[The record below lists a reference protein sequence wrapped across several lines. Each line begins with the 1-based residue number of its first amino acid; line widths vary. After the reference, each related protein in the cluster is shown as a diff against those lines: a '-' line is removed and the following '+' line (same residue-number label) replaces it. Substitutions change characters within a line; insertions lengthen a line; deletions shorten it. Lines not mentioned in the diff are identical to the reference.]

1 MAATGSDR
9 ALLSVAEMYRAD
21 AYAVDRGV
29 AGVTLMENA
38 GRALAEEIVKRWT
51 RCRVAVLCGP
61 GNNGGDG
68 FVAARHLAAA
78 GYAVRLALLG
88 RRDALTGDA
97 ATMADRWAG
106 AVEPLTPAVLDDAD
120 LIVDGLFGAGL
131 ARPVAGAAADTLAA
145 AIARGTPIVAIDVP
159 SGVQGDT
166 GEVMGVAAQ
175 AALTVT
181 FFRRKP
187 GHALYPGRDLAG
199 TVVTRDIGIPAAA
212 LDSIRP
218 TTFANAP
225 VLWRAAWPRLAAES
239 HKYRRGHV
247 VVTSGSA
254 HRTGAARLAAYAA
267 LRVGAGLVTI
277 ACPNDALGVVAAQVT
292 AVMCEPAEGGAGFK
306 AAIADPRRNAVLLG
320 PGNGITA
327 GTRANVLTALAA
339 GKAVCLDADALSV
352 FAERPDDLFAA
363 IASPCVLTPHEGEFA
378 RVFGTDP
385 AVGGK
390 LGRARAAAKRA
401 GAVVLLKGPDTVIA
415 APDGRAIINENAPAT
430 LATAGS
436 GDVLAG
442 LVVGLLAQGMAP
454 FEAAAAAVWLHGAA
468 AQAFGPGLIAED
480 LASALPAA
488 LRHLSNE
495 VGPSAGHD

>member
-1 MAATGSDR
+1 
-9 ALLSVAEMYRAD
+9 MYRAD
-21 AYAVDRGV
+21 AFAVERGV
-29 AGVTLMENA
+29 AGLTLMENA

-68 FVAARHLAAA
+68 FVAARHLAAG

-97 ATMADRWAG
+97 AAMAARWQG
-106 AVEPLTPAVLDDAD
+106 AVEPLAPAVLSDAD

-131 ARPVAGAAADTLAA
+131 ARPVAGVAADTLARA
-145 AIARGTPIVAIDVP
+145 VASGKPIVAVDVP
-159 SGVQGDT
+159 SGVHGDS
-166 GEVMGVAAQ
+166 GEVMGVAAP
-175 AALTVT
+175 ALLTVT

-187 GHALYPGRDLAG
+187 GHLLYPGRGLVG

-212 LDSIRP
+212 LDSVRP

-225 VLWRAAWPRLAAES
+225 ALWCTAFPRPADDT
-239 HKYRRGHV
+239 HKYRRGHAV
-247 VVTSGSA
+247 IACGPA

-267 LRVGAGLVTI
+267 LRVGAGLVTL
-277 ACPNDALGVVAAQVT
+277 ACPTDALGVAAAQVT
-292 AVMCEPAEGGAGFK
+292 AVMCEPADGEAGFA

-320 PGNGITA
+320 PGNGVTSA
-327 GTRANVLTALAA
+327 TRANVLTALAA
-339 GKAVCLDADALSV
+339 EKAVCLDADALSV
-352 FAERPDDLFAA
+352 FAERPDALFAA
-363 IASPCVLTPHEGEFA
+363 IKGRCVMTPHEGEFA
-378 RVFGTDP
+378 RLFG
-385 AVGGK
+385 AAAAAGGK

-415 APDGRAIINENAPAT
+415 SPDGRAFINENAPAT

-442 LVVGLLAQGMAP
+442 LIVGLLAQGMAP
-454 FEAAAAAVWLHGAA
+454 FEAAAAAAWLHGAA
-468 AQAFGPGLIAED
+468 ARAFGPGLIAED
-480 LASALPAA
+480 LAGALPAA
-488 LRHLSNE
+488 LRHLSSE
-495 VGPSAGHD
+495 IGAGAGHG

>member
-1 MAATGSDR
+1 MAGTASDH

-21 AYAVDRGV
+21 AFAVDRGV
-29 AGVTLMENA
+29 AGLTLMENA
-38 GRALAEEIVKRWT
+38 GRALAEEIGRRWT

-78 GYAVRLALLG
+78 GYTVRIALLG

-97 ATMADRWAG
+97 AAMAGRWQD
-106 AVEPLTPAVLDDAD
+106 AVEPLTPAALGDAD

-131 ARPVAGAAADTLAA
+131 ARPVAGVAADTLAA
-145 AIARGTPIVAIDVP
+145 AAASGKPIIAIDVP
-159 SGVQGDT
+159 SGVHGDT
-166 GEVMGVAAQ
+166 GEVMGVAAP

-187 GHALYPGRDLAG
+187 GHVLYPGRGRAG
-199 TVVTRDIGIPAAA
+199 TVVTRDIGIPTSA
-212 LDSIRP
+212 LASIRP

-225 VLWRAAWPRLAAES
+225 ALWRAAFPRPTGDT
-239 HKYRRGHV
+239 HKYRRGHAV
-247 VVTSGSA
+247 IASGPA

-277 ACPNDALGVVAAQVT
+277 ACPNDALGTVAAQVT
-292 AVMCEPAEGGAGFK
+292 AVMCEPAEGEAGFT

-327 GTRANVLTALAA
+327 ATRANVLAALAA

-352 FAERPDDLFAA
+352 FADRPDALFAA
-363 IASPCVLTPHEGEFA
+363 INGPCVMTPHEGEFA
-378 RVFGTDP
+378 RVFG
-385 AVGGK
+385 AAAAAGGK

-401 GAVVLLKGPDTVIA
+401 GAVVLLKGPDSVIA
-415 APDGRAIINENAPAT
+415 APDGRALVNENAPAT

-442 LVVGLLAQGMAP
+442 LIVGLLAQGMAP
-454 FEAAAAAVWLHGAA
+454 FDAAAAAAWLHGAA
-468 AQAFGPGLIAED
+468 ARTFGPGLIAED
-480 LASALPAA
+480 LADALPTV

-495 VGPSAGHD
+495 IEPSAGHD

>member
-1 MAATGSDR
+1 MAGTGFDR
-9 ALLSVAEMYRAD
+9 ALISVAEMYLAD
-21 AYAVDRGV
+21 AYAVDHGV
-29 AGVTLMENA
+29 AGLTLMENA

-51 RCRVAVLCGP
+51 SCRVVVLCGP

-68 FVAARHLAAA
+68 FVAARYLAAA
-78 GYAVRLALLG
+78 GFAVRVALLG
-88 RRDALTGDA
+88 RREALTGDA
-97 ATMADRWAG
+97 AAMVGRWAG
-106 AVEPLTPAVLDDAD
+106 AVEPLTPAALDDAD

-145 AIARGTPIVAIDVP
+145 AMARGKPVVAIDVP
-159 SGVQGDT
+159 SGVHGDT

-187 GHALYPGRDLAG
+187 GHVLYPGRDLAG
-199 TVVTRDIGIPAAA
+199 TVVTRDIGIPAVA

-218 TTFANAP
+218 KTFANAP
-225 VLWRAAWPRLAAES
+225 ALWRAAWPRLEAES
-239 HKYRRGHV
+239 HKYRRGHAV
-247 VVTSGSA
+247 VASGPA

-292 AVMCEPAEGGAGFK
+292 AVMCEPAEGDAGFT

-320 PGNGITA
+320 PGNGVTA
-327 GTRANVLTALAA
+327 ATRTNVLTALAA

-352 FAERPDDLFAA
+352 FAERPDELFAA
-363 IASPCVLTPHEGEFA
+363 IKGPCVLTPHEGEFA
-378 RVFGTDP
+378 RVFG
-385 AVGGK
+385 AAAAAGGK
-390 LGRARAAAKRA
+390 LGRARAAAERA
-401 GAVVLLKGPDTVIA
+401 NAVVLLKGPDTVIA

-442 LVVGLLAQGMAP
+442 LIVGLLAQGMAP
-454 FEAAAAAVWLHGAA
+454 FEAAAAAAWLHGAA
-468 AQAFGPGLIAED
+468 ARAFGPGLIAED
-480 LASALPAA
+480 LADALPAA
-488 LRHLSNE
+488 LRHLSSE
-495 VGPSAGHD
+495 IGL